1 MLVRLKVFKG
11 LNKIMFN
18 NWFFLVV
25 YMYILGKKKYGR
37 KKEYNLLYWILC
49 FIIFIYNV
57 LFFICKMIFMNM
69 IENNILFRYS
79 F

>member
-37 KKEYNLLYWILC
+37 KKEYNLLY
-49 FIIFIYNV
+49 
-57 LFFICKMIFMNM
+57 
-69 IENNILFRYS
+69 
-79 F
+79 